1 MKAKSTQLATFG
13 GGCFWCI
20 EAIFQQLKGVLQV
33 TSGYSGGNVPGVPT
47 YREVS
52 SGRTGHAEV
61 IQVLF
66 DTNCISYEELLVIF
80 MTSHDP
86 TTNNTIET
94 EYGSQYRSVIFYH
107 NNEQEKIAR
116 EVLLELKPA
125 FDKTITTEIVEFI
138 KFFEA
143 EDYHQNY
150 YQNNVEAPYCQA
162 MITPK
167 LEKFRKRYQEK
178 VK

>member
-1 MKAKSTQLATFG
+1 MQGKNTQLATFG

-20 EAIFQQLKGVLQV
+20 EAIFQQLKGVLKV
-33 TSGYSGGNVPGVPT
+33 TSGYSGGDVPGAPT

-52 SGRTGHAEV
+52 SGKTGHAEV

-66 DTNCISYEELLVIF
+66 DTEIITYKELLYIF
-80 MTSHDP
+80 MAYHDP
-86 TTNNTIET
+86 TTDNTIET

-107 NNEQEKIAR
+107 NDEQEKMAR
-116 EVLLELKPA
+116 EVLRESKPN
-125 FDKTITTEIVEFI
+125 FDKAITTEITEYSN
-138 KFFEA
+138 FFKA
-143 EDYHQNY
+143 EEYHQNY
-150 YQNNVEAPYCQA
+150 YQNNIEAPYCQA

-167 LEKFRKRYQEK
+167 LEKFKKFYQEK